1 MTAIGGK
8 RTLVVLA
15 GRPDYRGSG
24 GDYGMLRKV
33 LLLIGSVMAIPAA
46 AQNQPP
52 PLLDRWTAGLIASEV
67 SGAAAKRTVQSL
79 SVHHRMRG
87 SEGYRAAAQL
97 IRDQLA
103 SHGLDEVEII
113 ALPADGKTF
122 YGTQRARPAWNA
134 DFAELWEQ
142 RRQGSAWVDAERVAS
157 WEHEPITLAQDSVSG
172 SADAELIDVG
182 AGTAEVDYAGKDV
195 RGKLVLISAQPEA
208 AAGLA
213 VTKYGASGIV
223 SWAQNQKQAWWGED
237 ESLIRWGHLNTWKDP
252 AFAFMV
258 APARARAWQ
267 ERLRRGEPVRLR
279 ARVKAGRS
287 RGSYLI
293 PTAVIPGRDRSH
305 EIVFSCHLDHPSPGA
320 NDNASGCAG
329 LVETARALH
338 RLVAEGRLPQPQR
351 TLRFIWPCEVE
362 CTIALLNARPEFA
375 RRTLT
380 TIHLDMIGGDTE
392 KTKSILRV
400 EGSPPSL
407 PTFAD
412 DVAFAITKWANAQSL
427 DFADTG
433 VGDWALVD
441 SEGSK
446 RPLQAKVG
454 GFSEGSDH
462 TVWAEGSW
470 KIPVIYLADWPDR
483 YIHTQRDVPENLDA
497 TKLKR
502 AIFIGASAG
511 WYLANIGQTDVS
523 GLERAMEAEA
533 LDRRAAD
540 LRKSAALAPADAA
553 LVERFSRLND
563 KAEAASLAKFGLR
576 IGQPLEGTGV
586 TAPRAG
592 LSKGTGVAVYG
603 RKVLPKGPMSGFG
616 YSWLDDQLDKA
627 GIARPALLDRPGPRD
642 TATFAYEALNLVDG
656 HRSVEE
662 IRDFLSATIAP
673 VPVEEVAEFLGT
685 LKKIGLLE
693 QQ

>member
-1 MTAIGGK
+1 
-8 RTLVVLA
+8 
-15 GRPDYRGSG
+15 
-24 GDYGMLRKV
+24 MLQKV

-52 PLLDRWTAGLIASEV
+52 PLLEGSAAELIASEV

-87 SEGYRAAAQL
+87 SEGYRAAALL

-103 SHGLDEVEII
+103 SHGLDGVEII
-113 ALPADGKTF
+113 ALPADGRTF

-142 RRQGSAWVDAERVAS
+142 RRKGSVWVDAERVAS

-172 SADAELIDVG
+172 SADTELIDVG
-182 AGTAEVDYAGKDV
+182 AGIAEVDYTGKDV

-237 ESLIRWGHLNTWKDP
+237 ENLIRWGHLDTWKDP

-258 APARARAWQ
+258 TPARARAWQ
-267 ERLRRGEPVRLR
+267 ERLRRGESVRLR

-287 RGSYLI
+287 PGSYLI
-293 PTAVIPGRDRSH
+293 PTAVIPGRDRTR

-375 RRTLT
+375 RRTLA

-392 KTKSILRV
+392 KTKGILRV

-407 PTFAD
+407 PTFVD
-412 DVAFAITKWANAQSL
+412 DVAFAI
-427 DFADTG
+427 
-433 VGDWALVD
+433 
-441 SEGSK
+441 
-446 RPLQAKVG
+446 AK
-454 GFSEGSDH
+454 
-462 TVWAEGSW
+462 
-470 KIPVIYLADWPDR
+470 
-483 YIHTQRDVPENLDA
+483 
-497 TKLKR
+497 
-502 AIFIGASAG
+502 
-511 WYLANIGQTDVS
+511 
-523 GLERAMEAEA
+523 
-533 LDRRAAD
+533 
-540 LRKSAALAPADAA
+540 
-553 LVERFSRLND
+553 
-563 KAEAASLAKFGLR
+563 
-576 IGQPLEGTGV
+576 
-586 TAPRAG
+586 
-592 LSKGTGVAVYG
+592 
-603 RKVLPKGPMSGFG
+603 
-616 YSWLDDQLDKA
+616 
-627 GIARPALLDRPGPRD
+627 
-642 TATFAYEALNLVDG
+642 
-656 HRSVEE
+656 
-662 IRDFLSATIAP
+662 
-673 VPVEEVAEFLGT
+673 
-685 LKKIGLLE
+685 
-693 QQ
+693 